1 MMSKLKTWIAA
12 GALALLAPVAASAA
26 TVLNFDN
33 LGSDGS
39 VPAGYGGL
47 DWSAGGWSYY
57 TYTGDAPPY
66 TPHSGTGRAT
76 MNWYDD
82 AAAGKA
88 ASHIGFGQDVV
99 FDGAYFAGLA
109 DATVQYELYLDGAL
123 VWTSAL
129 LNPTAAPAFL
139 ASGYA
144 GLVDAIEF
152 VGPALY
158 AVVMDDFTFTAANA
172 VPEPASGALLL
183 AGLAG
188 CGLVMR
194 RRQRG

>member
-1 MMSKLKTWIAA
+1 MMSKLTTWMAA
-12 GALALLAPVAASAA
+12 GALALLAPVAASA

-39 VPAGYGGL
+39 VPANYGGL
-47 DWSAGGWSYY
+47 DWSAGGWGYY
-57 TYTGDAPPY
+57 TFAGDAPPY
-66 TPHSGTGRAT
+66 TPHSGTGRAAL
-76 MNWYDD
+76 NWYDD

-88 ASHIGFGQDVV
+88 SSHIGFNQDVV
-99 FDGAYFAGLA
+99 FDGAYFAGLD

-123 VWTSAL
+123 VWTSAAL
-129 LNPTAAPAFL
+129 DPTGTPAFL
-139 ASGYA
+139 ASGYS

-158 AVVMDDFTFTAANA
+158 SVVMDDLTFTAQANA
-172 VPEPASGALLL
+172 VPEPASAALLL

-188 CGLVMR
+188 LAIR

>member
-1 MMSKLKTWIAA
+1 MSKLTTWIAA
-12 GALALLAPVAASAA
+12 GALALLAPVAATA
-26 TVLNFDN
+26 TVLSFDD

-39 VPAGYGGL
+39 VPASYGGL

-57 TYTGDAPPY
+57 TFTGDAPPY
-66 TPHSGTGRAT
+66 TPHSGDGRAT
-76 MNWYDD
+76 VNWYDD
-82 AAAGKA
+82 ADAAA
-88 ASHIGFGQDVV
+88 AKPTSRIGFGQNMV
-99 FDGAYFAGLA
+99 FDGAYFAGLSG
-109 DATVQYELYLDGAL
+109 ATVQYELYRDGAL
-123 VWTSAL
+123 VWTSAA
-129 LNPTAAPAFL
+129 LNPTGTPAFL

-152 VGPALY
+152 VGPSLY
-158 AVVMDDFTFTAANA
+158 SVVMDDFTFNA

-188 CGLVMR
+188 ITLVMR

>member
-1 MMSKLKTWIAA
+1 MMSKLTTWMAA
-12 GALALLAPVAASAA
+12 GALALLAPVAASA

-39 VPAGYGGL
+39 VPASYGGL

-66 TPHSGTGRAT
+66 TPHSGDGRAT

-82 AAAGKA
+82 ADAAAAKA
-88 ASHIGFGQDVV
+88 ASHIGFGKDVV
-99 FDGAYFAGLA
+99 FDGAYFAGLTG
-109 DATVQYELYLDGAL
+109 ATVQYQLFLDGAL
-123 VWTSAL
+123 VWTSAVL
-129 LNPTAAPAFL
+129 DPTAAPAFL

-144 GLVDAIEF
+144 GLVDAVEF

-158 AVVMDDFTFTAANA
+158 GVVMDDFTFNA

-188 CGLVMR
+188 ITLVTR